1 MRSIRIPAEI
11 ILTFP
16 PQVKITDEIIEVATF
31 SCEQHFNS
39 IGMITY
45 EGKMLQV
52 GTLMYGVRAHFH
64 PISQNVMCELKET
77 KSDEPQDG

>member
-16 PQVKITDEIIEVATF
+16 PQVKITEEVVEVAMF

-45 EGKMLQV
+45 KGDMLQV
-52 GTLMYGVRAHFH
+52 GTLQYGVRAHFN
-64 PISQNVMCELKET
+64 PTPQITCELKET
-77 KSDEPQDG
+77 KTSEPEIG